1 MTTYQYTAIKAGG
14 KKMGR
19 TNMLSMLLEGIGRMN
34 HFEFLS
40 SFPSGVKQNS
50 LSSSWVVFQ
59 EPDHQ
64 LCSSKGPGELT
75 KYSPGLYHRSQPK
88 YPLWYYA

>member
-1 MTTYQYTAIKAGG
+1 MTTYQYTAFKARENE
-14 KKMGR
+14 KER
-19 TNMLSMLLEGIGRMN
+19 TNMLSMLLEGIGWMN

-50 LSSSWVVFQ
+50 LSSTRVVFQ

-64 LCSSKGPGELT
+64 LCSSKGPEELT
-75 KYSPGLYHRSQPK
+75 KYSPRLYHQSLPK

>member
-1 MTTYQYTAIKAGG
+1 MTTYQYTALKARE
-14 KKMGR
+14 KKIGR

-50 LSSSWVVFQ
+50 LGSTRVVFQ

-64 LCSSKGPGELT
+64 LYSSKGPGELT
-75 KYSPGLYHRSQPK
+75 KYSPRLYHRSQPK